1 MKTRVSTKTIA
12 MGTAAGLLIAGLAA
26 IGIPA
31 IAANNGHKVVATKS
45 VGKAKTTKVK
55 AKNGVASSSTTPTVP
70 PVLPPVGD
78 GDGDGDFGH
87 RGMGPDGMGPDGDR
101 AQVLKDTL
109 AELVTKG
116 TITQEQS
123 DAIIAALEAKR
134 TAADTARAELR
145 AKADAI
151 IAEVLGI
158 TVEEFKTKMQ
168 NHTLTPPTAEQM
180 QEIRTK
186 LDALRTSLGLPAEPL
201 GGPGMGGRHH
211 GGKRGHGGPG
221 MGFGPMPGTQSGS
234 GA

>member
-1 MKTRVSTKTIA
+1 MKTRFSTKTIA

-45 VGKAKTTKVK
+45 VGKAKATKTK
-55 AKNGVASSSTTPTVP
+55 AKNGVATSTTSPSVP
-70 PVLPPVGD
+70 PTIPPAED
-78 GDGDGDFGH
+78 GDGDGGFGRH
-87 RGMGPDGMGPDGDR
+87 GMGPNGMGPDRG
-101 AQVLKDTL
+101 QVLKDTL
-109 AELVTKG
+109 GELVTKG
-116 TITQEQS
+116 TITQAQS
-123 DAIIAALEAKR
+123 DAILAALDAKR
-134 TAADTARAELR
+134 AAADSRRAQLR

-180 QEIRTK
+180 QQIKTK
-186 LDALRTSLGLPAEPL
+186 LDELRTSLGLPAEPL
-201 GGPGMGGRHH
+201 DGPGMGGRHH

-221 MGFGPMPGTQSGS
+221 MGFGPMPGTPSGS